1 MAKVGSSL
9 RVVRFCPKKIT
20 AAFRAVMC
28 NQKTHSWIFPEV
40 RLGLKREK
48 KPTAGYLPPCQRG
61 TAKPAQPSREAEGEE
76 AGASPAGLCLEGS
89 TPSLLRGICPV
100 PTTLAPPWLAGTE
113 SYPQKRS
120 ESWQPS
126 PSPRNESKSFDT
138 PMVHPFLQRLEGP
151 DKADRK
157 DGGAERAQTTAAVQ
171 PPPSSSP

>member
-1 MAKVGSSL
+1 MCSLAKVGSGL
-9 RVVRFCPKKIT
+9 RAVWFSPKKIT
-20 AAFRAVMC
+20 ATFRAVMC

-48 KPTAGYLPPCQRG
+48 KPMAGYLPSCQRG
-61 TAKPAQPSREAEGEE
+61 TAKSAQPSREGEGEE

-100 PTTLAPPWLAGTE
+100 PTRLAPPWLAGTE
-113 SYPQKRS
+113 SYPQKHT

-138 PMVHPFLQRLEGP
+138 PMVHPFLQRLEGL

-157 DGGAERAQTTAAVQ
+157 DRGAERALTIAAV
-171 PPPSSSP
+171 